1 VALEQAQAADEA
13 CGRLVHRLPA
23 GLEKKSAK
31 KDENEGRGLSS
42 MNHACYNYKKSG
54 TYEAHCIARIRYMK
68 IRMAKQIKREGMDDG
83 RYSERRELIKMLA
96 CSKLGHCWI
105 VHTRTAALH
114 RRRKQRKAAAARRR
128 QAQHERPGHGW
139 AGTGTTRNRG
149 V

>member
-1 VALEQAQAADEA
+1 
-13 CGRLVHRLPA
+13 
-23 GLEKKSAK
+23 
-31 KDENEGRGLSS
+31 

-105 VHTRTAALH
+105 VHIYQDGGPAPAAEAAQGSSSTPPPSTA
-114 RRRKQRKAAAARRR
+114 
-128 QAQHERPGHGW
+128 
-139 AGTGTTRNRG
+139 
-149 V
+149 